1 MPPSRLQMNFGHTAP
16 KDFWNPKYY
25 ITCRIIL
32 KAGDDGDC
40 KLGLSGLSLL
50 PSTCR
55 NTFLFNF
62 SRKDDVWVTAF
73 NFREEEREDY
83 LDVRKSW
90 FPSKKKR
97 IPAPAIQQPKKTV
110 VVRDKL
116 FINQIKCCG
125 DVLHRTLGV
134 PIFFERVLN
143 TSAEMIAPAFPA
155 AADMPWAE
163 ARKRVGKTEQIAR

>member
-1 MPPSRLQMNFGHTAP
+1 MSYNSQSAWWR
-16 KDFWNPKYY
+16 W
-25 ITCRIIL
+25 
-32 KAGDDGDC
+32 
-40 KLGLSGLSLL
+40 LSTWPICYVSSLL

-62 SRKDDVWVTAF
+62 SRKYGVWVTAF

-90 FPSKKKR
+90 FPNKKNTYEPQRCNIQKR
-97 IPAPAIQQPKKTV
+97 LLL
-110 VVRDKL
+110 RDKL
-116 FINQIKCCG
+116 FIDQIKCCR

-143 TSAEMIAPAFPA
+143 TSAEIIAPAFPA

-163 ARKRVGKTEQIAR
+163 ARKRVGKTEQNAR